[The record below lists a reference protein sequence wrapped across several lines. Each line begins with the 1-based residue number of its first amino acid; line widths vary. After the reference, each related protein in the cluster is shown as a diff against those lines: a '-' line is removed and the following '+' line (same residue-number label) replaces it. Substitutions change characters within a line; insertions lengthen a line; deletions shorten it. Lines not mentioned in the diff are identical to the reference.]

1 MPAPFPGARQSA
13 QLALVILGLGSVCA
27 VAAEEPLTIE
37 VTLKDHRFT
46 PAEIHVVSG
55 KPTVLRVKNED
66 ATAEEFESSALKVEK
81 VIAGHS
87 SGIVR
92 LRALAPGRYPFA
104 GEFHDDTAKG
114 VVIAE

>member
-1 MPAPFPGARQSA
+1 MPAPFPRARRSA
-13 QLALVILGLGSVCA
+13 QLALVMLGLCTVGA
-27 VAAEEPLTIE
+27 TAAEEPMTIE

-46 PAEIHVVSG
+46 PSEIHVAAG
-55 KPTVLRVKNED
+55 KPTVLHVKNQD

-81 VIAGHS
+81 VIAANS

-92 LRALAPGRYPFA
+92 LRPLAPGRYAFE

>member
-1 MPAPFPGARQSA
+1 MPAPFPRARRSA
-13 QLALVILGLGSVCA
+13 QLALVILGLCSVGA
-27 VAAEEPLTIE
+27 TAADEAQTIE

-55 KPTVLRVKNED
+55 KPTVLHVKNED

-81 VIAGHS
+81 VIAAHS
-87 SGIVR
+87 TGIVR
-92 LRALAPGRYPFA
+92 LRPLAPGRYPFE

-114 VVIAE
+114 VVIAQ